1 MTTTICLAATLLA
14 ILTIPVVLL
23 LWATES
29 PTQRQTRQC
38 RRLRSKGHSQRSI
51 ARELGLS
58 RSTVQRRLVYA

>member
-1 MTTTICLAATLLA
+1 MTTTICLTATLLA

-38 RRLRSKGHSQRSI
+38 RRLRSKGFSQRAI
-51 ARELGLS
+51 ARELGIS
-58 RSTVQRRLVYA
+58 QSTVCRRLAFA